1 MKILSSVLLFFFL
14 SPVAI
19 ADRPDTS
26 VNVFEAENLGQVL
39 PVTATAIMGGETIE
53 LEVAQT
59 PQQQA
64 LGLMYRK
71 SLADNRGMLFSF
83 EEARIAQFWMKNCL
97 IPLDM
102 IFLKEGKIVEIVA
115 NAPPCQSN
123 PCPVYGPLIPVDGVI
138 ELREG
143 RAAQLGLKVRDSV
156 LIQPVKKVGN
166 RG

>member
-26 VNVFEAENLGQVL
+26 VNVSEVKNLGQVL

-71 SLADNRGMLFSF
+71 SMADNRGMLFPF

-97 IPLDM
+97 ISLDM
-102 IFLKEGKIVEIVA
+102 IFLKEGKIVEIVS

-123 PCPVYGPLIPVDGVI
+123 PCPVYGPLIPVDRVI

-143 RAAQLGLKVRDSV
+143 RAAQLGLKVGNSV
-156 LIQPVKKVGN
+156 LIQPVKGIGD

>member
-26 VNVFEAENLGQVL
+26 VNVSEAENLGQVL
-39 PVTATAIMGGETIE
+39 PITATAIMGGETIE

-71 SLADNRGMLFSF
+71 SLADNRGMLFPF

-123 PCPVYGPLIPVDGVI
+123 PCPVYGPLIPVDRVI

-156 LIQPVKKVGN
+156 LIQPVKGIGN

>member
-1 MKILSSVLLFFFL
+1 MKILSIVLLFFFL

-19 ADRPDTS
+19 ADRADTS
-26 VNVFEAENLGQVL
+26 VNVSEAENLGQVL
-39 PVTATAIMGGETIE
+39 PVTATAIMGGEKIE

-71 SLADNRGMLFSF
+71 LADNRGMLFPF

-102 IFLKEGKIVEIVA
+102 VFLKEGKIVEIVA

-123 PCPVYGPLIPVDGVI
+123 PCPVYGPLIPVDRVI
-138 ELREG
+138 ELRGG
-143 RAAQLGLKVRDSV
+143 RAAQLGLKVGDSV
-156 LIQPVKKVGN
+156 FIQFS
-166 RG
+166 

>member
-19 ADRPDTS
+19 ADRLDTS
-26 VNVFEAENLGQVL
+26 VNVSEAENLGQVL

-71 SLADNRGMLFSF
+71 SLADNRGMLFPF

-123 PCPVYGPLIPVDGVI
+123 PCPVYGPLIPVDRVI

-156 LIQPVKKVGN
+156 LIQPVKGIGD